1 MTNIQYII
9 NNLRNIIDSIE
20 YLKKSDYDKLS
31 TEIDFLE
38 QDILYRDE
46 YQDYINDID
55 EYNEIDE
62 NEDFYNYYSYNYKDK
77 GAL

>member
-1 MTNIQYII
+1 MTSIQYII

-62 NEDFYNYYSYNYKDK
+62 NEDFYN
-77 GAL
+77 

>member
-46 YQDYINDID
+46 YQDYINNID

-62 NEDFYNYYSYNYKDK
+62 NEDFYN
-77 GAL
+77 

>member
-31 TEIDFLE
+31 NEIDFLE

-62 NEDFYNYYSYNYKDK
+62 NEDFYN
-77 GAL
+77 

>member
-62 NEDFYNYYSYNYKDK
+62 NEDFYN
-77 GAL
+77 

>member
-62 NEDFYNYYSYNYKDK
+62 NEYFYN
-77 GAL
+77 